1 MIGTE
6 NPLADRQQRGVQVAG
21 DPQADWLAEVT
32 GDDRRRAGGKPLIRG
47 NSAGVRRL
55 AIWDDAD
62 VGDDPSVESS
72 VAGSQVGAGFQA
84 MAAGD
89 WRGARDAF
97 SAALEMAEVPE
108 ARFGLASTLFW
119 LGDIAGTID
128 SCEKAYAAFRRRGDL
143 MFAAGVALS
152 LVGYNKGYL
161 GNTAAARGWLS
172 RAARIIENE
181 VPELRGE
188 LLGATAYV
196 TDDPV
201 ESEALARQAV
211 EIGRANGNFG
221 LELMAMHAVGQAL
234 VQQGRT
240 EEGMSLL
247 DEAMAGVIGGEGGD
261 PMAVAQM
268 SCMTMVVCGSC
279 LDLERATQWVQSL
292 ERFIDRYGCPF
303 LYAECRTYY
312 GRVLFEN
319 GDWSA
324 AEALLADAISMSR
337 GVFAAPH
344 AFASGTLAELR
355 LAQGRVED
363 AGRVLRG
370 VEGREEAAAAVA
382 SLHLKLGEPSVAAA
396 VLRRRLA
403 ATSPDRLD
411 AAAVIEL
418 LGEAEIALL
427 DSGAA
432 IERGRALVALGAVN
446 DCHLMVAHGERLL
459 GHALASTD
467 AMAARAHLET
477 ALAAFSQAGIP
488 YRAAQTRLLLAQ
500 VLRREDQAV
509 AVAEARAA
517 LSVFEDLGAG
527 RDADA
532 AAALLRDLGVKAAR
546 TGPKNVGRLTK
557 REQEVLVLLGEALS
571 NPEIAERLVLSR
583 KTVEHHVARILS
595 KLGLRGRAEAAALAA
610 RSAPLE
616 SAPGNR

>member
-1 MIGTE
+1 
-6 NPLADRQQRGVQVAG
+6 
-21 DPQADWLAEVT
+21 
-32 GDDRRRAGGKPLIRG
+32 
-47 NSAGVRRL
+47 
-55 AIWDDAD
+55 
-62 VGDDPSVESS
+62 
-72 VAGSQVGAGFQA
+72 

-89 WRGARDAF
+89 WPAARDAF
-97 SAALEMAEVPE
+97 SAVLEVAEVPE
-108 ARFGLASTLFW
+108 AFFGLANALFW
-119 LGDIAGTID
+119 LGDLAGTIAN
-128 SCEKAYAAFRRRGDL
+128 CEKAYAGFRHRGDP
-143 MFAAGVALS
+143 MFAAGAALS

-201 ESEALARQAV
+201 ESEALARQAA
-211 EIGRANGNFG
+211 EIGRANGNSD

-247 DEAMAGVIGGEGGD
+247 DEAMAGVIGGEGSN
-261 PMAVAQM
+261 PMTVAQV

-279 LDLERATQWVQSL
+279 FDLQRATQWVQSL
-292 ERFIDRYGCPF
+292 ESFIDRYGCPF

-312 GRVLFEN
+312 GRVLFES
-319 GDWSA
+319 GDWAA
-324 AEALLADAISMSR
+324 AEALLTEAISMSR

-363 AGRVLRG
+363 AARVLRG
-370 VEGREEAAAAVA
+370 VEGREEAAAAAALV
-382 SLHLKLGEPSVAAA
+382 HLAQGEPSVAAA

-411 AAAVIEL
+411 VAAVIEL
-418 LGEAEIALL
+418 LGEAEIAML
-427 DSGAA
+427 DSDAA
-432 IERGRALVALGAVN
+432 RERGRALVALGAVSK
-446 DCHLMVAHGERLL
+446 CQLIVAHGERLL
-459 GHALASTD
+459 GHALAATD
-467 AMAARAHLET
+467 VRAACAHLET
-477 ALAAFSQAGIP
+477 ALAAFVQAGIP
-488 YRAAQTRLLLAQ
+488 YRAAQTRLLLAR
-500 VLRREDQAV
+500 VLGQHDREV
-509 AVAEARAA
+509 AGAEARAA

-527 RDADA
+527 READA
-532 AAALLRDLGVKAAR
+532 AAALMRELGVKAAR
-546 TGPKNVGRLTK
+546 TGPKNIGRLTR
-557 REQEVLVLLGEALS
+557 REQEVLVLLGEGFS
-571 NPEIAERLVLSR
+571 NPEIADRLFLSR

-610 RSAPLE
+610 RSAP
-616 SAPGNR
+616 

>member
-1 MIGTE
+1 MT
-6 NPLADRQQRGVQVAG
+6 
-21 DPQADWLAEVT
+21 
-32 GDDRRRAGGKPLIRG
+32 
-47 NSAGVRRL
+47 
-55 AIWDDAD
+55 
-62 VGDDPSVESS
+62 
-72 VAGSQVGAGFQA
+72 
-84 MAAGD
+84 AGD
-89 WRGARDAF
+89 WGGARKAF
-97 SAALEMAEVPE
+97 SAVLMVAEVPE
-108 ARFGLASTLFW
+108 ALFGLANALFW
-119 LGDIAGTID
+119 LGDLAGTIAN
-128 SCEKAYAAFRRRGDL
+128 CEQAYAAFRRRGDPRS
-143 MFAAGVALS
+143 AAGAALS

-172 RAARIIENE
+172 RAARIIESD

-211 EIGRANGNFG
+211 EIGRADGNAG
-221 LELMAMHAVGQAL
+221 LELMALHAVGQAL

-261 PMAVAQM
+261 PLTVAQM

-279 LDLERATQWVQSL
+279 FDLERATQWVQSL
-292 ERFIDRYGCPF
+292 ERFIGRYGCPF

-319 GDWSA
+319 GDWGA

-355 LAQGRVED
+355 LAQGRLDD
-363 AGRVLRG
+363 AARVLRG
-370 VEGREEAAAAVA
+370 VEGREEAAAAVG
-382 SLHLKLGEPSVAAA
+382 SLHLALGEPSVAAT
-396 VLRRRLA
+396 VLRRRLG
-403 ATSPDRLD
+403 ATSPGRLD
-411 AAAVIEL
+411 VAAVIEL

-432 IERGRALVALGAVN
+432 AERGRALVALGAVN
-446 DCHLMVAHGERLL
+446 DCQLIIAHGERLL
-459 GHALASTD
+459 GHALAPTD
-467 AMAARAHLET
+467 ASAARMHLET
-477 ALAAFSQAGIP
+477 ALAAFVNAGIP

-500 VLRREDQAV
+500 VFRRADREV

-532 AAALLRDLGVKAAR
+532 AAALLRELGVRAAR
-546 TGPKNVGRLTK
+546 TGPKNAGRLTR
-557 REQEVLVLLGEALS
+557 REQEVLTLLGEGLS
-571 NPEIAERLVLSR
+571 NPEIAGRLFLSR

-610 RSAPLE
+610 RGAPWGSATD
-616 SAPGNR
+616 R

>member
-1 MIGTE
+1 M
-6 NPLADRQQRGVQVAG
+6 AD
-21 DPQADWLAEVT
+21 
-32 GDDRRRAGGKPLIRG
+32 
-47 NSAGVRRL
+47 
-55 AIWDDAD
+55 
-62 VGDDPSVESS
+62 
-72 VAGSQVGAGFQA
+72 
-84 MAAGD
+84 GD
-89 WRGARDAF
+89 WPGARDAF
-97 SAALEMAEVPE
+97 SAVLAVAQVPE
-108 ARFGLASTLFW
+108 ALFGLANVLFW
-119 LGDIAGTID
+119 LGDIAGTIAN
-128 SCEKAYAAFRRRGDL
+128 CEQAYAGFRRRGDPV
-143 MFAAGVALS
+143 FAASAALA

-172 RAARIIENE
+172 RAARIIGDE
-181 VPELRGE
+181 VPQLRGE

-211 EIGRANGNFG
+211 EIGRANGNSG

-261 PMAVAQM
+261 PLTVAQM

-279 LDLERATQWVQSL
+279 FDLERATQWVQSL
-292 ERFIDRYGCPF
+292 ERFIARYGCPF

-319 GDWSA
+319 GDWDA
-324 AEALLADAISMSR
+324 AEALLTEAVSMSR
-337 GVFAAPH
+337 GVFEAPH

-355 LAQGRVED
+355 LAQGRIQD
-363 AGRVLRG
+363 AARVLRG
-370 VEGREEAAAAVA
+370 VEGREEAAVAVA
-382 SLHLKLGEPSVAAA
+382 SLYLQQGEPSAAAA

-411 AAAVIEL
+411 AAAAIEL
-418 LGEAEIALL
+418 LGEAQIALA

-446 DCHLMVAHGERLL
+446 DCQLIVAHGERLL
-459 GHALASTD
+459 GHALASAD
-467 AMAARAHLET
+467 VPAARAHLEA
-477 ALAAFSQAGIP
+477 ALAAFTQAGIP

-500 VLRREDQAV
+500 VLGRNDREV
-509 AVAEARAA
+509 AGAEARAA

-532 AAALLRDLGVKAAR
+532 AAALLRDLGIKAAR

-557 REQEVLVLLGEALS
+557 REQEVLALLGEGLS
-571 NPEIAERLVLSR
+571 NPEIARRLFLSR

-610 RSAPLE
+610 RGA
-616 SAPGNR
+616 G

>member
-1 MIGTE
+1 VSEG
-6 NPLADRQQRGVQVAG
+6 PG
-21 DPQADWLAEVT
+21 
-32 GDDRRRAGGKPLIRG
+32 
-47 NSAGVRRL
+47 
-55 AIWDDAD
+55 
-62 VGDDPSVESS
+62 VESGVES
-72 VAGSQVGAGFQA
+72 GVGTGFQA
-84 MAAGD
+84 IAAGD
-89 WRGARDAF
+89 WCAARDAF
-97 SAALEMAEVPE
+97 SAVLEVAEVPE
-108 ARFGLASTLFW
+108 AFFGLANALFW
-119 LGDIAGTID
+119 LGDIAGTIAN
-128 SCEKAYAAFRRRGDL
+128 CEKAYVAFRRRPDPV
-143 MFAAGVALS
+143 FAAGAALS

-172 RAARIIENE
+172 RAARIIEAE
-181 VPELRGE
+181 APELRGE

-211 EIGRANGNFG
+211 EIARANGNSG

-261 PMAVAQM
+261 PLTVAQM

-279 LDLERATQWVQSL
+279 FDLERATQWVQSL
-292 ERFIDRYGCPF
+292 EDFIDRYGCPF

-319 GDWSA
+319 GDWKA
-324 AEALLADAISMSR
+324 AEAFLIEAIAMSR

-344 AFASGTLAELR
+344 AFAAGTLAELR

-363 AGRVLRG
+363 AARVLRG
-370 VEGREEAAAAVA
+370 VEGREEAAAAVG
-382 SLHLKLGEPSVAAA
+382 SLHLAQGEPSVAAA

-403 ATSPDRLD
+403 ATNPGRLD
-411 AAAVIEL
+411 VAAVIEL
-418 LGEAEIALL
+418 LGEAEIVLL

-432 IERGRALVALGAVN
+432 IERGRALVTLGGVN
-446 DCHLMVAHGERLL
+446 GCDLIVAHGERLL

-467 AMAARAHLET
+467 LPAACRHLET
-477 ALAAFSQAGIP
+477 ALAAFIHAGIP

-500 VLRREDQAV
+500 VLRRNDREV
-509 AVAEARAA
+509 AGAEARAA

-532 AAALLRDLGVKAAR
+532 AAALMRDLGVKAAR
-546 TGPKNVGRLTK
+546 TGPKNVGRLTR
-557 REQEVLVLLGEALS
+557 REEEVLALLGEGLS
-571 NPEIAERLVLSR
+571 NPEIAERLFLSR

-595 KLGLRGRAEAAALAA
+595 KLGLRGRAEAAALVA
-610 RSAPLE
+610 RSAP
-616 SAPGNR
+616 

>member
-1 MIGTE
+1 M
-6 NPLADRQQRGVQVAG
+6 A
-21 DPQADWLAEVT
+21 T
-32 GDDRRRAGGKPLIRG
+32 GD
-47 NSAGVRRL
+47 
-55 AIWDDAD
+55 WC
-62 VGDDPSVESS
+62 
-72 VAGSQVGAGFQA
+72 
-84 MAAGD
+84 
-89 WRGARDAF
+89 GARDSF
-97 SAALEMAEVPE
+97 SAALAVTEVP
-108 ARFGLASTLFW
+108 AALFGLSNALFW
-119 LGDIAGTID
+119 LGDIAGTIAN
-128 SCEKAYAAFRRRGDL
+128 CEKAYAAFRRRGDL
-143 MFAAGVALS
+143 MPAAGAALS

-161 GNTAAARGWLS
+161 GNTAAARGWLA

-188 LLGATAYV
+188 LLGAIAYV

-201 ESEALARQAV
+201 ESEALARQAAD
-211 EIGRANGNFG
+211 IGRANGNSV

-240 EEGMSLL
+240 GEGMSLL

-261 PMAVAQM
+261 PLAVAQM

-279 LDLERATQWVQSL
+279 LDIERATQWVQSL
-292 ERFIDRYGCPF
+292 ERFIERYGCPF

-312 GRVLFEN
+312 GRILFEN

-337 GVFAAPH
+337 DVFPAPH

-363 AGRVLRG
+363 AVRVLRG
-370 VEGREEAAAAVA
+370 VEGRAEAAAAAA
-382 SLHLKLGEPSVAAA
+382 SLHLARGEPSVAAA
-396 VLRRRLA
+396 VLRRWLA

-427 DSGAA
+427 DSDAA
-432 IERGRALVALGAVN
+432 IERGRALVALGAAS
-446 DCHLMVAHGERLL
+446 DCHLIVAHGERLL
-459 GHALASTD
+459 GNALASTD
-467 AMAARAHLET
+467 VPAACAHLET
-477 ALAAFSQAGIP
+477 ALAAFIQAGIP
-488 YRAAQTRLLLAQ
+488 YRTAQTRLLLAR
-500 VLRREDQAV
+500 VLGRNDREV
-509 AVAEARAA
+509 AGAEARAA
-517 LSVFEDLGAG
+517 LSVFEDLGAA

-557 REQEVLVLLGEALS
+557 REQEVLALLGEALS
-571 NPEIAERLVLSR
+571 NPEIAERLFLSR

-610 RSAPLE
+610 RSAPGE
-616 SAPGNR
+616 ISQR

>member
-1 MIGTE
+1 
-6 NPLADRQQRGVQVAG
+6 
-21 DPQADWLAEVT
+21 
-32 GDDRRRAGGKPLIRG
+32 
-47 NSAGVRRL
+47 VRR
-55 AIWDDAD
+55 D
-62 VGDDPSVESS
+62 V
-72 VAGSQVGAGFQA
+72 
-84 MAAGD
+84 
-89 WRGARDAF
+89 F
-97 SAALEMAEVPE
+97 SAALTVAEVPE
-108 ARFGLASTLFW
+108 ALFGLANALFW
-119 LGDIAGTID
+119 LGDIAGTIAN
-128 SCEKAYAAFRRRGDL
+128 CEKAYVAFRRRGDL
-143 MFAAGVALS
+143 MFAAGAALS

-201 ESEALARQAV
+201 QSEALARQAA
-211 EIGRANGNFG
+211 EIGRVNGNSD
-221 LELMAMHAVGQAL
+221 LELMAMHAAGQAL

-247 DEAMAGVIGGEGGD
+247 DEAMAGVIGGEGSD
-261 PMAVAQM
+261 PLTVAQM

-319 GDWSA
+319 GDWGA
-324 AEALLADAISMSR
+324 AEALLIDAISMSE
-337 GVFAAPH
+337 GVFLAPH
-344 AFASGTLAELR
+344 AFASGTLAELM

-363 AGRVLRG
+363 AAKVLRG

-382 SLHLKLGEPSVAAA
+382 SLHLKRGEPSAAAA

-427 DSGAA
+427 DSDAA
-432 IERGRALVALGAVN
+432 IERGRALVALGAAN
-446 DCHLMVAHGERLL
+446 DCHLIVAHGERLL
-459 GHALASTD
+459 GHALAPTD
-467 AMAARAHLET
+467 VSAACTHLET
-477 ALAAFSQAGIP
+477 ALAAFIRAGIP
-488 YRAAQTRLLLAQ
+488 YRTAQTRLLLAQ
-500 VLRREDQAV
+500 VLRRNDRQV
-509 AVAEARAA
+509 AGAEARAA
-517 LSVFEDLGAG
+517 LSIFEDLGAG
-527 RDADA
+527 RDADT
-532 AAALLRDLGVKAAR
+532 AAALMRDLGVKAAR
-546 TGPKNVGRLTK
+546 TGPKNFGRLTK
-557 REQEVLVLLGEALS
+557 REQEVLALLGEGLS
-571 NPEIAERLVLSR
+571 NSEIAQRLFLSR

-595 KLGLRGRAEAAALAA
+595 KLGLRGRAEAAALIS
-610 RSAPLE
+610 RSAP
-616 SAPGNR
+616 

>member
-1 MIGTE
+1 
-6 NPLADRQQRGVQVAG
+6 
-21 DPQADWLAEVT
+21 
-32 GDDRRRAGGKPLIRG
+32 
-47 NSAGVRRL
+47 
-55 AIWDDAD
+55 
-62 VGDDPSVESS
+62 
-72 VAGSQVGAGFQA
+72 

-97 SAALEMAEVPE
+97 AGVLEVAEVP
-108 ARFGLASTLFW
+108 AALFGLANALFW
-119 LGDIAGTID
+119 LGDLSGTIA
-128 SCEKAYAAFRRRGDL
+128 SCEKAYAGFRRRGDP
-143 MFAAGVALS
+143 MFAAGAALS

-172 RAARIIENE
+172 RAARIINSE
-181 VPELRGE
+181 VPQLRGE

-201 ESEALARQAV
+201 ESEVLARQAA
-211 EIGRANGNFG
+211 EIGRANGNSD

-247 DEAMAGVIGGEGGD
+247 DEAMAGVIGGEGSD
-261 PMAVAQM
+261 PMTVAQM

-279 LDLERATQWVQSL
+279 FDLERATQWVQSL
-292 ERFIDRYGCPF
+292 QGFIDRYGCPF

-324 AEALLADAISMSR
+324 AEAFLTDAISMSE
-337 GVFAAPH
+337 GVFQAPH
-344 AFASGTLAELR
+344 AFAAGTLAELR

-363 AGRVLRG
+363 AARVLRG
-370 VEGREEAAAAVA
+370 VEGREEAAVAVG
-382 SLHLKLGEPSVAAA
+382 LVHLRQGEPSAAAA

-403 ATSPDRLD
+403 ATRPDRLD
-411 AAAVIEL
+411 VAAVIEL
-418 LGEAEIALL
+418 LGEAEIALH
-427 DSGAA
+427 DSRAA

-446 DCHLMVAHGERLL
+446 GCDLIVAHGERLL
-459 GHALASTD
+459 GHALAATD
-467 AMAARAHLET
+467 VSVACAHLET
-477 ALAAFSQAGIP
+477 ALAAFVRAGIP
-488 YRAAQTRLLLAQ
+488 YRAAQARLLLAQ
-500 VLRREDQAV
+500 VLGHNDSEV
-509 AVAEARAA
+509 AGAEARAA

-546 TGPKNVGRLTK
+546 IGPKNVGRLTR
-557 REQEVLVLLGEALS
+557 REQEVLALVGEGLS
-571 NPEIAERLVLSR
+571 NPEIAERLFLSR

-595 KLGLRGRAEAAALAA
+595 KLGLRRRAEAAALVA
-610 RSAPLE
+610 RGAP
-616 SAPGNR
+616 

>member
-1 MIGTE
+1 VC
-6 NPLADRQQRGVQVAG
+6 R
-21 DPQADWLAEVT
+21 
-32 GDDRRRAGGKPLIRG
+32 
-47 NSAGVRRL
+47 SAF
-55 AIWDDAD
+55 WDDAD
-62 VGDDPSVESS
+62 VSEGPVDVPSIVE
-72 VAGSQVGAGFQA
+72 SQVGAGFQA

-89 WRGARDAF
+89 WCGARDAF
-97 SAALEMAEVPE
+97 SAVLEVAEVPE
-108 ARFGLASTLFW
+108 AFFGLAGALFW
-119 LGDIAGTID
+119 LGDIAGTIAY
-128 SCEKAYAAFRRRGDL
+128 CEKAYAGFRRRGDPV
-143 MFAAGVALS
+143 FAAGAALS

-172 RAARIIENE
+172 RAGRIVENE
-181 VPELRGE
+181 APELRGE

-211 EIGRANGNFG
+211 EIGRANGNSA

-261 PMAVAQM
+261 PLTVAQM

-279 LDLERATQWVQSL
+279 FDLERATQWVRSL
-292 ERFIDRYGCPF
+292 QGFIDRYGCPF

-312 GRVLFEN
+312 GRILFEN
-319 GDWSA
+319 GDWA
-324 AEALLADAISMSR
+324 AAQAYLTDAISMSE
-337 GVFAAPH
+337 GVFQAPY
-344 AFASGTLAELR
+344 AFAAGTLAELR

-363 AGRVLRG
+363 AARLLRG
-370 VEGREEAAAAVA
+370 VEGRGEAAAAVA
-382 SLHLKLGEPSVAAA
+382 LVHLTRGEPSVAAT

-403 ATSPDRLD
+403 ATRPDRLD
-411 AAAVIEL
+411 VAAVIEL
-418 LGEAEIALL
+418 LGEAEIALH
-427 DSGAA
+427 DSRAA

-446 DCHLMVAHGERLL
+446 SCDLIVAHGERLL
-459 GHALASTD
+459 GHAFALTD
-467 AMAARAHLET
+467 VPAACTHLET
-477 ALAAFSQAGIP
+477 ALAAFIQAGIP

-500 VLRREDQAV
+500 VLGPGNRELAG
-509 AVAEARAA
+509 AEARAA

-532 AAALLRDLGVKAAR
+532 AAALLRDLGIKAAR

-557 REQEVLVLLGEALS
+557 REQEVLTLLGEGLS
-571 NPEIAERLVLSR
+571 NPEIAERLFLSR

-595 KLGLRGRAEAAALAA
+595 KLGLRGRAEAALAA
-610 RSAPLE
+610 RNTRQE
-616 SAPGNR
+616 SATDR